1 MPQKQGKLHKF
12 LHFYNHTSCTTIT
25 QHNGIVERKHKH
37 LLEISR
43 ALMVHSEIPIP
54 YWGECILTATYLINR
69 FPSRVLQGNTHYAL
83 LFNQK
88 TSYNFLRSF
97 GCLWYASKLP
107 RDKGKI
113 QPRAVVCIFLGYHIG
128 QKGYI
133 VLNSP
138 L

>member
-1 MPQKQGKLHKF
+1 M
-12 LHFYNHTSCTTIT
+12 
-25 QHNGIVERKHKH
+25 
-37 LLEISR
+37 
-43 ALMVHSEIPIP
+43 
-54 YWGECILTATYLINR
+54 INR
-69 FPSRVLQGNTHYAL
+69 LPSRVLQGNTHYAL

-128 QKGYI
+128 QKGYK
-133 VLNSP
+133 VLILDSKKIRISRDVNFQDHIFQCASFP
-138 L
+138 NTILPTIFPPISSIYSDHIADESMFFLLLQF